1 MAKDALTKVEALA
14 ERLEEKL
21 GDNLVAFCLYGP
33 AVRHDTRE
41 GDRAPTTLLILQD
54 AAPARLRPI
63 EQAISDWTRKGNP
76 PPLVFAEQGWRASA
90 DVFPIEIED
99 MREAHQLVRGSDPFL
114 EITTTREDLR
124 RQLERE
130 ARGKL
135 LRLRTEFV
143 AAAPKGKDLEDLL
156 LDSIGTFFV
165 LFRAVL
171 RLVGEAPPQT
181 PKTLVQTTAGVAGLD
196 GAAFDWTLD
205 KLVGHNVP
213 SLKSYDPVG
222 DRYVEQIERFVEF
235 IDAYDTAGTGPA
247 SEQEKKA

>member
-1 MAKDALTKVEALA
+1 MAKDTLGKVETLA
-14 ERLEEKL
+14 ERLEQQL
-21 GDNLVAFCLYGP
+21 GDNLVTFCIYGP

-41 GDRAPTTLLILQD
+41 GDRAPTTLLILRD
-54 AAPARLRPI
+54 AAPASLRPI
-63 EQAISDWTRKGNP
+63 ERAISDWTRKGNP
-76 PPLVFAEQGWRASA
+76 PPLVFAEAGWRASA

-114 EITTTREDLR
+114 EMTTDREDLR

-181 PKTLVQTTAGVAGLD
+181 PKTLVQATAAVVGLD
-196 GAAFDWTLD
+196 GTAFDWIVD

-213 SLKSYDPVG
+213 SLQSYDPVG
-222 DRYVEQIERFVEF
+222 DRYVEQIEQFVQF
-235 IDAYDTAGTGPA
+235 IDTYNTAGERPA
-247 SEQEKKA
+247 PEQEQEA